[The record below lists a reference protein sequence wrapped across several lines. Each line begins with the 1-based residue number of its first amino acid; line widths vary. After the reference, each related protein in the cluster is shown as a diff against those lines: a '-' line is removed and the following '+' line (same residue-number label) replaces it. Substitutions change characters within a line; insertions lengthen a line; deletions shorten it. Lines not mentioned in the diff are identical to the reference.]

1 MAAVSAGE
9 VIAIQCLKPFDID
22 GVKELCVPIMKEL
35 ERKVFGSYAIVDK
48 VYVYRSPV
56 SRQAPRASW
65 LWHYD
70 NHPREVL
77 KVMIYLT
84 DVTGGTAPFEYLRRA
99 GSSKALCGSP
109 IAPFYA
115 RSRVDDRQVQ
125 RWLSRAYESHAVT
138 GPAGTMI
145 IFDDNI
151 IHRGTL
157 ARDAHRDVLVLQ
169 VRPAAFRAEPY
180 ISDRWTGSFQHL
192 DVNRD
197 PRDVTPR
204 ARL

>member
-1 MAAVSAGE
+1 M
-9 VIAIQCLKPFDID
+9 
-22 GVKELCVPIMKEL
+22 
-35 ERKVFGSYAIVDK
+35 
-48 VYVYRSPV
+48 
-56 SRQAPRASW
+56 
-65 LWHYD
+65 
-70 NHPREVL
+70 
-77 KVMIYLT
+77 
-84 DVTGGTAPFEYLRRA
+84 
-99 GSSKALCGSP
+99 
-109 IAPFYA
+109 
-115 RSRVDDRQVQ
+115 
-125 RWLSRAYESHAVT
+125 T

-157 ARDAHRDVLVLQ
+157 ALEAHRDVLVLQ

-180 ISDRWTGSFQHL
+180 VSDRWTRSFQHL